1 MAGGSH
7 GEDSDRLLN
16 SCKWH
21 YKLYDDIIMTD
32 VMSVLDTDDDDDDDA
47 PLAL

>member
-21 YKLYDDIIMTD
+21 IVQIVWWHHND
-32 VMSVLDTDDDDDDDA
+32 VMSILDTDDDDDDDA
-47 PLAL
+47 PLAV